1 MAMGD
6 QIRPDFFA
14 APAATRFTRDEMPMV
29 KRINYYAR
37 VDSDLSSGK
46 TAASEATRGGSHGRA
61 AGVVLASGSGSRM
74 GAEVNKVY
82 LPLAGRSLVSWS
94 VAALAAVPD
103 IEFLVLVAR
112 PSDAEHVA
120 NVLSAH
126 SGPRLDVV
134 AGGATRQESE
144 LMALRHL
151 SERIGTGEIDVVLIH
166 DAARPLVSP
175 ALVADVLRAAR
186 EYGGAIPGLARDDL
200 VEVGDDGT
208 GVAGPA
214 PGRVVAVQT
223 PQGFRAAPLLA
234 AYEQA
239 ALDGFDGTDT
249 ASCIAEYT
257 DIAVRCIEGDERNLK
272 ITYPHDLPL
281 AEGVLATAD

>member
-1 MAMGD
+1 ML
-6 QIRPDFFA
+6 
-14 APAATRFTRDEMPMV
+14 
-29 KRINYYAR
+29 KRINYHPRVESESSPAAPQDRPADLAR
-37 VDSDLSSGK
+37 GK
-46 TAASEATRGGSHGRA
+46 A

-74 GAEVNKVY
+74 GAEMNKVY

-94 VAALAAVPD
+94 VAALSAVPD
-103 IEFLVLVAR
+103 IDVLVLVAR
-112 PSDAEHVA
+112 PEDAEHVA

-151 SERIGTGEIDVVLIH
+151 ADRIGSGEIDVVLIH

-175 ALVADVLRAAR
+175 ALVAEVLRVAR
-186 EYGGAIPGLARDDL
+186 EFGGAIPGLARDDL
-200 VEVGDDGT
+200 IEVAEDG
-208 GVAGPA
+208 VDVVGPA
-214 PGRVVAVQT
+214 PGRLVAVQT

-239 ALDGFDGTDT
+239 ALDGFVGTDT
-249 ASCIAEYT
+249 ASCIAAYT
-257 DIAVRCIEGDERNLK
+257 DIAVHCIEGDERNLK